1 MHFVH
6 LATMPTG
13 KLRMKEGTE
22 ASRRTT
28 NMCIRVYVAF
38 RGLGFS
44 SVGTLS
50 SLGREEVMRW
60 DFEVHHPASAGSEL

>member
-1 MHFVH
+1 MHVH

-13 KLRMKEGTE
+13 KLRIREGTE

-38 RGLGFS
+38 RGFGFS
-44 SVGTLS
+44 SVGTWRMVL
-50 SLGREEVMRW
+50 
-60 DFEVHHPASAGSEL
+60 